1 MLVLSC
7 SFAVNCPTS
16 QSCGAVADGTAE
28 ADQITSLLDVTCIFD
43 FLHALQHVIFVPMFV
58 PYTRVRGQ

>member
-16 QSCGAVADGTAE
+16 PSCGAVAGGTAG
-28 ADQITSLLDVTCIFD
+28 ADQITPLLDVIFD
-43 FLHALQHVIFVPMFV
+43 FLLFLFLCLGHIPGLGVNNKILKS
-58 PYTRVRGQ
+58 